1 MSKNNSKYINTD
13 YFEVDENNNT
23 YQRKKQKFF
32 SLSEV
37 AQIVNEKTSVIDF
50 WSRAFEKILNV
61 PRPKVQRKYTQNN
74 INQLIKI
81 KSLIRDQNYS
91 IAQALEEMSKENQ
104 SQVNNNVIQNNET
117 QANTIESVPHI
128 KEQTINSNDILEKF
142 TSIVSNEIT
151 KQLQV
156 YKKESI
162 AELKKEISKA
172 IPELN
177 KNIYDNINKAIE
189 TNSKQILLN
198 TTQVNQDQVKAIKNI
213 TNTITETLNE
223 KFKNIDTTIGTIKN
237 KEKEFTEKDKKIIE
251 AFRQVLSDREKEY
264 KQNNQHSLLYKI
276 FHKSK

>member
-1 MSKNNSKYINTD
+1 MVKKYIDTN
-13 YFEVDENNNT
+13 YDEISNDNNLLHVN
-23 YQRKKQKFF
+23 KQKYY
-32 SLSEV
+32 SIGQV
-37 AQIVNEKTSVIDF
+37 ANRV
-50 WSRAFEKILNV
+50 NV
-61 PRPKVQRKYTQNN
+61 PKSTIDYWTIAFNELLKVDKSNVQRRYTEEN
-74 INQLIKI
+74 IQFLIHVK
-81 KSLIRDQNYS
+81 KLLKEENYS
-91 IAQALEEMSKENQ
+91 IAQALKEMSKENQ

-128 KEQTINSNDILEKF
+128 KEQTINPNDILEKF

-198 TTQVNQDQVKAIKNI
+198 TTQVNQDQVKAIENI

-223 KFKNIDTTIGTIKN
+223 KFKNINTTIGTIKN

-276 FHKSK
+276 FHKVTNIV